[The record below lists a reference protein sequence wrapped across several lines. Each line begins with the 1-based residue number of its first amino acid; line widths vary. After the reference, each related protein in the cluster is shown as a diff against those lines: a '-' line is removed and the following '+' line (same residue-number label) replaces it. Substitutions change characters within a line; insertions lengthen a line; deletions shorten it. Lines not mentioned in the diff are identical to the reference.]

1 MPRVARLAGGPGEV
15 VTMSY
20 TGAAGIKSAAC
31 TLGSNGKVV
40 PRHAVRCLFLALA
53 FHCLFTAMSSAFH
66 CLVTGLSLM
75 VTAHCLFHGIPMHV
89 HCLFHGIP
97 LPVHCL
103 GSLVDVLLPAHPCSR
118 MALHH
123 VILCALTHRRMNG
136 CCAGVADAGGRR
148 QACRCRVLPA
158 LIAATGGFSARSISL
173 RDGQGQH
180 A

>member
-1 MPRVARLAGGPGEV
+1 
-15 VTMSY
+15 MSY